1 MSERTKGLVVL
12 LGALAALGA
21 AAIDMYLAAL
31 PRIASEFASTSGQAQ
46 FTLGAFLIGLGVG
59 QLLHGALSDAYG
71 RRPVL
76 IFGILLYCV
85 ASLGCI
91 TASDINELITWRFV
105 QALGAAAGSVIV
117 RAIVRDL
124 YSMDEGARAQSFIN
138 MAFLVTPLIAPNIG
152 GYLLAWFGW
161 RSIFIVMC
169 LFGALCLIALV
180 FRLPESLP
188 PERRTPLSPRSLLSA
203 YSRILR
209 ERQTLGCLLAG
220 TFSFACMFTFFAG
233 SPFVYITFFGIPEQH
248 YGLLFGINVLGIIGT
263 NYLNARLVVR
273 IGAIRMLSLGC
284 ALCAGAGL
292 TLAGTTYFEI
302 GGLLGVVIPLVFIIG
317 SLGFVGANA
326 LAGAMAPFPNLAG
339 TTASLL
345 GFSRMIF
352 GAAAG
357 AVLGV
362 IHDGTPLAMGL
373 LIGALSVLS
382 LLSCLL
388 LANRRLQPRSNL

>member
-1 MSERTKGLVVL
+1 VSEKTKGLVVL

-31 PRIASEFASTSGQAQ
+31 PRIASEFGSTSGQAQ
-46 FTLGAFLIGLGVG
+46 FTLGAFLIGLGIG
-59 QLLHGALSDAYG
+59 QLVHGALSDAYG

-91 TASDINELITWRFV
+91 SASDINQLIAWRFV

-152 GYLLAWFGW
+152 GYLLTWFGW
-161 RSIFIVMC
+161 RSIFLLMC
-169 LFGALCLIALV
+169 LFGALCLAALV

-203 YSRILR
+203 YSQILR
-209 ERQTLGCLLAG
+209 DRRTLGCLLAG

-273 IGAIRMLSLGC
+273 VGALRMLVLGC
-284 ALCAGAGL
+284 ALCAAAGL
-292 TLAGTTYFEI
+292 TLAATTYFEI
-302 GGLLGVVIPLVFIIG
+302 GALLGVVIPLVFVIG

-326 LAGAMAPFPNLAG
+326 LAGAMAPFPKLAG

-388 LANRRLQPRSNL
+388 LAKPSTPASS